1 MSEKAPDSTPIILL
15 MDNINLYRGNKRHHR
30 LFKTQGPKMWN
41 FTGRGAI
48 IPDMS
53 GLDEL
58 MACKETATEP
68 QKEVS
73 DINPEDILL
82 GIKCKLNNS
91 RK

>member
-1 MSEKAPDSTPIILL
+1 
-15 MDNINLYRGNKRHHR
+15 
-30 LFKTQGPKMWN
+30 MWN

-58 MACKETATEP
+58 MACKETAAEP

-82 GIKCKLNNS
+82 GTKRKLNNS